1 MKIAYFDCIAGASGD
16 MLLGSLI
23 DAGLPVDQLR
33 NGLAM
38 LRLPGFAVHIQ
49 KLEKNGFSA
58 TKLDVQVDDDATAR
72 TVPEII
78 ALIESSDLSARIKTQ
93 AKAMIRNL
101 GKVEARIHN
110 SPLDQV
116 HLHELGGVDTVVDI
130 TGFLLALEL
139 LGIERVYASPLPIGR
154 GFVRGAHGRI
164 PLPAPA
170 TVELLRGVPVVGIDI
185 DQELVTPTGALLLTT
200 LAQNFGP
207 LPPMRWSSVGYGAG
221 GRDLPIPNLVR
232 VFIGES
238 SAGQGEIMETLVE
251 LQTNLDDLQPEIF
264 EHVMTLLFDA
274 GALDVGFSALQM
286 KKNRPGIMITVL
298 SRPEQAESLRKI
310 LYNETTT
317 LGVRQQIIQR
327 YSLPREI
334 HTVDTAYGPVR
345 VKSALLPDGRYKFSP
360 EYQDCRKLA
369 ENSGAPLRAVYQA
382 ALSATEKGIQTT

>member
-33 NGLAM
+33 NGLAR
-38 LRLPGFAVHIQ
+38 LRLPGFEVRTQ

-58 TKLDVQVDDDATAR
+58 TKLDVQVDDDVAAR

-78 ALIESSDLSARIKTQ
+78 ALIESSDIAARIKTQ
-93 AKAMIRNL
+93 AKAMIRDL

-110 SPLDQV
+110 SPFDQV
-116 HLHELGGVDTVVDI
+116 HLHELGGIDTVVDI

-139 LGIERVYASPLPIGR
+139 LGIERVFASPLPIGR

-185 DQELVTPTGALLLTT
+185 DKELVTPTGALLLTT

-207 LPPMRWSSVGYGAG
+207 LPPMSWTSVGYGAG

-238 SAGQGEIMETLVE
+238 SVGQGENMETLVE
-251 LQTNLDDLQPEIF
+251 IQTNLDDLQPEIF
-264 EHVMTLLFDA
+264 EHVMTLLFNA

-286 KKNRPGIMITVL
+286 KKNRPGILVTVL
-298 SRPEQAESLRKI
+298 SRPEQAESLRTI

-317 LGVRQQIIQR
+317 LGVRQRVIQR

-334 HTVDTAYGPVR
+334 HTVDTAFGPVR

-369 ENSGAPLRAVYQA
+369 ENTGAPLRAVYQA
-382 ALSATEKGIQTT
+382 ALSATEKGI